1 MTKRNYTDPSILSS
15 DITPESVFLNRRS
28 LIKSATVAAVA
39 GSTAIPRTSRRS
51 GRPPSSRSI
60 MRRRRSIR

>member
-39 GSTAIPRTSRRS
+39 GSTAIPSTLSS
-51 GRPPSSRSI
+51 AGRLSSRSI
-60 MRRRRSIR
+60 MRRRESIL